1 MKKGYNKHIKT
12 ITQMLL
18 FVLALKEKLN
28 GKKKYDKAGQ
38 NKVSKLIKNLV
49 YIGQGS
55 QFINCTGCPKKMLPR
70 GSPAPLTSSPALIRT
85 FFFYQDSIKGLV
97 PC

>member
-38 NKVSKLIKNLV
+38 NKVSKLI
-49 YIGQGS
+49 
-55 QFINCTGCPKKMLPR
+55 
-70 GSPAPLTSSPALIRT
+70 
-85 FFFYQDSIKGLV
+85 
-97 PC
+97 